1 MGVTTNTYRVADAA
15 GNVATCSFTVT
26 VLDSELPEIT
36 CPGNLV
42 VSNTPGLCGSS
53 NVVYAVSASDNC
65 GVVSTNRLTGLA
77 SGALFPVGVT
87 TNTYRVADAAG
98 NVATCSFTVTVL
110 DSELPVI
117 TCPEEVIV
125 FANSGCSATNVSLGT
140 PVTSDNCTVAN
151 VTNNAWTSGSLPVV
165 GPGFPITS
173 VRLLG
178 GVATVTWTSQS
189 GRTYRL
195 FYKDSLTAATWSQV
209 SGDVAAV
216 SGTTSQTNLV
226 GGVTQRFYRVQ
237 LLTGAGL
244 GGFAVGTN
252 LVTWTVTDTSGNTRS
267 CVQRVIVRDT
277 SAPTLACPTNRVVS
291 TDAGQC
297 YATGVNL
304 GSPLATNDNCGI
316 LTVTNNA
323 PTQYAKGVTTVTWT
337 AVDTSGNFQ
346 TCAQTVTVNDTE
358 LPTITCPTNRVVSTA
373 VGQCFATAVNLGVPL
388 ATNDNCGILTVTNN
402 APTQYAK
409 GVTIVTWTAVD
420 TSGNFQRCVQT
431 VTVNDTELPT
441 LTCPTNRV
449 VNTDAG
455 QCFATGVNLGVPSA
469 TNDNCGILTV
479 TNNAPTQYP
488 RGVATVNWTAVDAS
502 GNFQTCVQT
511 VTVTDNQTP
520 LLTCPAAITT
530 NVPSGWSG
538 ITNLALGTPVISD
551 NCGGASTSNNAPAIL
566 PVGTNV
572 VRWTVTDASGNASFC
587 QQTVVVLG
595 CAGLLN
601 APSLVGQSVCQ
612 GQSVVFQTIAN
623 SPDPITYVW
632 RFNGQ
637 LLAGQTNNSLALP
650 NVGLAAG
657 GTYSVE
663 VRTPCAAVTNSA
675 PLNVLPTPSG
685 SLISYTNSDGIT
697 IPMIG
702 QASPYGSGIALQCVP
717 GMAKNVTVSIFGF
730 THAFPYDVIV
740 VLVSPDG
747 RQVKLM
753 AATGGAWA
761 LFDPVNLT
769 FSEAA
774 SSSLPQFDPLTSGT
788 YLPTD
793 NHPDFE
799 ADMPFPA
806 NGPYFSGLSAF
817 NGADP
822 NGLWKLYVYDGGT
835 SDAGSIASW
844 SLNLEYQSK
853 TLLLQKPTKLANGG
867 FQIEVVGRTNL
878 PTIMQRSSNLTTW
891 LPLVTNVFSTN
902 PGVFVDP
909 APLYP
914 YRFYRAVQP

>member
-1 MGVTTNTYRVADAA
+1 M
-15 GNVATCSFTVT
+15 
-26 VLDSELPEIT
+26 
-36 CPGNLV
+36 
-42 VSNTPGLCGSS
+42 
-53 NVVYAVSASDNC
+53 
-65 GVVSTNRLTGLA
+65 
-77 SGALFPVGVT
+77 GVT

-165 GPGFPITS
+165 EPGFPITS
-173 VRLLG
+173 VRLSG

-323 PTQYAKGVTTVTWT
+323 PTQYAKGVT
-337 AVDTSGNFQ
+337 
-346 TCAQTVTVNDTE
+346 
-358 LPTITCPTNRVVSTA
+358 
-373 VGQCFATAVNLGVPL
+373 
-388 ATNDNCGILTVTNN
+388 
-402 APTQYAK
+402 
-409 GVTIVTWTAVD
+409 IVTWTAVD
-420 TSGNFQRCVQT
+420 TSGNFRTCMQT

-449 VNTDAG
+449 VNTDMG

-551 NCGGASTSNNAPAIL
+551 NCGGASTATHAPAIL